1 MSRTFVYARVSAE
14 DQTTANQRIE
24 AEGRGYKVPDNRFIS
39 EVVSGGV
46 AAMARPEF
54 VNLVSHKLETGDT
67 LVVTKIDRLGR
78 DNIDVQTTIKALMA
92 QGIKVVSLDLPS
104 HDLSSAEGQL
114 VLQMFTAFAEFE
126 KARIAERTLAG
137 LVRAKAEG
145 KSLGRPEAVET
156 TKKVQELK
164 VEGLSQSK
172 VAAKLGVTVIT
183 VKRHWN
189 KVVVVN

>member
-1 MSRTFVYARVSAE
+1 MSRIFVYARVSTE

-78 DNIDVQTTIKALMA
+78 DNIDVQTTIKALMG

-126 KARIAERTLAG
+126 KARIAERTQAG
-137 LVRAKAEG
+137 LERAKAEG
-145 KSLGRPEAVET
+145 KKLGRPEAVET

-164 VEGLSQSK
+164 AEGMSQSK
-172 VAAKLGVTVIT
+172 VAEKLGVTVLT

-189 KVVVVN
+189 KAV

>member
-1 MSRTFVYARVSAE
+1 MSRIFVYARVSTE

-78 DNIDVQTTIKALMA
+78 DNIDVQTTIKSLMA

-114 VLQMFTAFAEFE
+114 MLQMFTAFAEFE
-126 KARIAERTLAG
+126 KARIAERTQAG
-137 LVRAKAEG
+137 LERAKAEG
-145 KSLGRPEAVET
+145 KKLGRPEAVET

-164 VEGLSQSK
+164 AGGMSQSK
-172 VAAKLGVTVIT
+172 VAEKLGVTVLT

-189 KVVVVN
+189 KAV

>member
-1 MSRTFVYARVSAE
+1 MSRIFVYARVSTE
-14 DQTTANQRIE
+14 DQTTANQRID

-78 DNIDVQTTIKALMA
+78 DNIDVQTTIKALMG

-126 KARIAERTLAG
+126 KARIAERTQAG
-137 LVRAKAEG
+137 LERAKAEG
-145 KSLGRPEAVET
+145 KKLGRPEAVET

-164 VEGLSQSK
+164 AGGMSQSK
-172 VAAKLGVTVIT
+172 VAEKLGVTVLT

-189 KVVVVN
+189 KAV

>member
-1 MSRTFVYARVSAE
+1 MSRIFVYARVSTE

-78 DNIDVQTTIKALMA
+78 DNIDVQTTIKALMG

-126 KARIAERTLAG
+126 KSRIAERTQAG
-137 LVRAKAEG
+137 LERAKAEG
-145 KSLGRPEAVET
+145 KKLGRPEAVET

-164 VEGLSQSK
+164 AGGFSQSK
-172 VAAKLGVTVIT
+172 VAERLGVTVIT

-189 KVVVVN
+189 KIV

>member
-1 MSRTFVYARVSAE
+1 MSRTFVYARVSTE
-14 DQTTANQRIE
+14 DQTTSNQRIE
-24 AEGRGYKVPDNRFIS
+24 AEARGYKVPDNRFIS

-54 VNLVSHKLETGDT
+54 VSLVNHKLETGDT

-78 DNIDVQTTIKALMA
+78 DNIDVQTTIKSLMA

-104 HDLSSAEGQL
+104 NDLSSAEGQL

-126 KARIAERTLAG
+126 KSRIAERTQAG
-137 LVRAKAEG
+137 LERAKAEG
-145 KSLGRPEAVET
+145 KKLGRPEAVET

-164 VEGLSQSK
+164 AGGFSQSK
-172 VAAKLGVTVIT
+172 VAERLGVTVIT

-189 KVVVVN
+189 KIV

>member
-1 MSRTFVYARVSAE
+1 MSRTFVYARVSTE
-14 DQTTANQRIE
+14 DQATSNQRIE
-24 AEGRGYKVPDNRFIS
+24 AEARGYKVPDNRFIS

-54 VNLVSHKLETGDT
+54 VSLVNHKLETGDT

-78 DNIDVQTTIKALMA
+78 DNIDVQTTIKSLMA

-126 KARIAERTLAG
+126 KSRIAERTQAG
-137 LVRAKAEG
+137 LERAKAEG
-145 KSLGRPEAVET
+145 KKLGRPEAVET

-164 VEGLSQSK
+164 AGGFSQSK
-172 VAAKLGVTVIT
+172 VAERLGVTVIT

-189 KVVVVN
+189 KIV